1 MEYRIPKKGDIYR
14 HFKGNLYEIIIIAR
28 DSETLE
34 EKVVY
39 KSVEGEEAYVRPLSM
54 FLSRVDKV
62 KYPDAAQEQRFEF
75 IRSTEDIQTKTSV
88 TEEGIEE
95 KTVLE
100 DGSLVMDFLDLE
112 SANDKIQ
119 FLLHNKESVTENFL
133 SIVAQSLDFVEN
145 AGSICERFDD
155 ILKYLRTVSKY
166 ENTRF
171 R

>member
-39 KSVEGEEAYVRPLSM
+39 KSVEGDDAYVRSLSM

-62 KYPDAAQEQRFEF
+62 KYPDVAQEYRFELVSKADESKVNTQK
-75 IRSTEDIQTKTSV
+75 IEKV
-88 TEEGIEE
+88 EEA
-95 KTVLE
+95 VLE
-100 DGSLVMDFLDLE
+100 DSCLIMEFLDLD
-112 SANDKIQ
+112 STNDKIQ
-119 FLLHNKESVTENFL
+119 FLLQNKDKVTSNFL
-133 SIVAQSLDFVEN
+133 SIVAQSLDFAEN
-145 AGSICERFDD
+145 EGELRERLDD
-155 ILKYLRTVSKY
+155 ILKYLRTISKY

>member
-39 KSVEGEEAYVRPLSM
+39 KSAEGDDAYVRSLSM
-54 FLSRVDKV
+54 FLSKVDKA
-62 KYPDAAQEQRFEF
+62 KYPDMAQEYRFELVS
-75 IRSTEDIQTKTSV
+75 RVSDSKVKLQV
-88 TEEGIEE
+88 VEEVKEE
-95 KTVLE
+95 PVLE
-100 DGSLVMDFLDLE
+100 DGSLVMGFLDLD
-112 SANDKIQ
+112 STNDKIQ
-119 FLLHNKESVTENFL
+119 FLLQNKDRVTNNFL

-145 AGSICERFDD
+145 TGDLSERLED

>member
-39 KSVEGEEAYVRPLSM
+39 KSVEGDDAYVRSLSM

-62 KYPDAAQEQRFEF
+62 KYPDVAQEYRFELVSKADESKVNTQK
-75 IRSTEDIQTKTSV
+75 IEKV
-88 TEEGIEE
+88 EEA
-95 KTVLE
+95 VLE
-100 DGSLVMDFLDLE
+100 DSCLVMEFLDLD
-112 SANDKIQ
+112 STNDKIQ
-119 FLLHNKESVTENFL
+119 FLLQNKDKVTSNFL
-133 SIVAQSLDFVEN
+133 SIVAQSLDFAEN
-145 AGSICERFDD
+145 EGDLSERLDD
-155 ILKYLRTVSKY
+155 ILKYLRTISKY

>member
-39 KSVEGEEAYVRPLSM
+39 KSVEGDDAYVRSLSM

-62 KYPDAAQEQRFEF
+62 KYPDVAQEYRFELVSKADESKVNTQK
-75 IRSTEDIQTKTSV
+75 IEKV
-88 TEEGIEE
+88 EEA
-95 KTVLE
+95 VLE
-100 DGSLVMDFLDLE
+100 DSCLIMEFLDLD
-112 SANDKIQ
+112 STNDKIQ
-119 FLLHNKESVTENFL
+119 FLLQNKDKVTSNFL
-133 SIVAQSLDFVEN
+133 SIVAQSLDFAEN
-145 AGSICERFDD
+145 EGDLSERLDD
-155 ILKYLRTVSKY
+155 ILKYLRTISKY